1 MDLAF
6 LQLIYGF
13 YMAHKERGLLDLIEG
28 WLMAHKVRMDE
39 TKMLSPYR
47 PRTDQRIPTPVAFCG
62 FWGPFTVSSAGI
74 FPGVGGLIG
83 GWNRVSERVSYVG
96 HEFGRERF
104 RGERHRRGFVKKWA
118 MVHCPLGALDSEVDE
133 LSCGVAVAISIQE
146 VPVTGVD
153 VFAGL

>member
-1 MDLAF
+1 MDSTWLIR
-6 LQLIYGF
+6 LCGKTMSMPYLKNEERYQLTKGSSIKEQGPPVLVEGWF
-13 YMAHKERGLLDLIEG
+13 MAHEERGLLDLIEG

-104 RGERHRRGFVKKWA
+104 RGERHRRGFVKK
-118 MVHCPLGALDSEVDE
+118 
-133 LSCGVAVAISIQE
+133 
-146 VPVTGVD
+146 
-153 VFAGL
+153 